1 MIALLGIFRV
11 IPSWCYGLLA
21 FVVLAGAGAVYE
33 RHAGEAIVQ
42 SKWDAEKAQA
52 ALQAESLRLLNESAI
67 RKQTDKF
74 IVKQAAAKVVYKT
87 ITKEVEKYV
96 PNSLALL
103 PPGFRLL
110 HDAAAEGVAIDDS
123 SGANAAPVSP
133 NQVINTVANNYANC
147 REDQDKLEALQA
159 IVRTVIEAPVK

>member
-33 RHAGEAIVQ
+33 RHTGEAIVQ
-42 SKWDAEKAQA
+42 KKWDAEKAQA

-67 RKQTDKF
+67 RKQADVF
-74 IVKQAAAKVVYKT
+74 NVKQAAAKVVYKT

-110 HDAAAEGVAIDDS
+110 HDAAAEGVAVDDTA
-123 SGANAAPVSP
+123 GVDAAPVSP
-133 NQVINTVANNYANC
+133 RQVASTVSANYAAC
-147 REDQDKLEALQA
+147 REDQDKLEALQG
-159 IVRTVIEAPVK
+159 IVRTVIEPK

>member
-1 MIALLGIFRV
+1 MITAVLAMFRV

-42 SKWDAEKAQA
+42 KKWDAEKAQA

-87 ITKEVEKYV
+87 ITKEVATYV
-96 PNSLALL
+96 PNTL
-103 PPGFRLL
+103 PMLPAGFRLL
-110 HDAAAEGVAIDDS
+110 HDAAAEGIAVDDS
-123 SGANAAPVSP
+123 SGTDAAPVAPS
-133 NQVINTVANNYANC
+133 TVAATISANYAAC

-159 IVRTVIEAPVK
+159 IVRAVIEKP

>member
-42 SKWDAEKAQA
+42 KKWDAEKAQA
-52 ALQAESLRLLNESAI
+52 QLQAESLRLLNESAI

-74 IVKQAAAKVVYKT
+74 IVKQAAAKVVYQT
-87 ITKEVEKYV
+87 ITKEVVKYV
-96 PNSLALL
+96 PNSLPTL
-103 PPGFRLL
+103 PGGFRLL
-110 HDAAAEGVAIDDS
+110 YDAAAQGIAVDDTTGVD
-123 SGANAAPVSP
+123 AAPVAPSA
-133 NQVINTVANNYANC
+133 VAQSVTENFANC
-147 REDQDKLEALQA
+147 REDQDKLEALQE
-159 IVRTVIEAPVK
+159 IVRTVIEKP

>member
-21 FVVLAGAGAVYE
+21 VVVLAGAGAVYE

-42 SKWDAEKAQA
+42 KKWDAETTQA

-67 RKQTDKF
+67 RKQADVF
-74 IVKQAAAKVVYKT
+74 NVKQAAAKVVYQT
-87 ITKEVEKYV
+87 ITKEVATYV
-96 PNSLALL
+96 PNTL
-103 PPGFRLL
+103 PMLPGGFRSL
-110 HDAAAEGVAIDDS
+110 HDAAAEGVAIDDTA
-123 SGANAAPVSP
+123 GANAAPVAPS
-133 NQVINTVANNYANC
+133 TVASTISANYAAC

>member
-1 MIALLGIFRV
+1 MIAFLGMFKV
-11 IPSWCYGLLA
+11 IPAWCYGLLA

-42 SKWDAEKAQA
+42 KKWDAETTQA

-67 RKQTDKF
+67 RKQADVF
-74 IVKQAAAKVVYKT
+74 NVKQAAAKVVYKT

-96 PNSLALL
+96 PNSLAVL
-103 PPGFRLL
+103 PSGFRLL
-110 HDAAAEGVAIDDS
+110 YDAAAQGIAVDDTA
-123 SGANAAPVSP
+123 GANAAPVAPSA
-133 NQVINTVANNYANC
+133 VIQSVTTNFANC

-159 IVRTVIEAPVK
+159 IVRTVIEPKN